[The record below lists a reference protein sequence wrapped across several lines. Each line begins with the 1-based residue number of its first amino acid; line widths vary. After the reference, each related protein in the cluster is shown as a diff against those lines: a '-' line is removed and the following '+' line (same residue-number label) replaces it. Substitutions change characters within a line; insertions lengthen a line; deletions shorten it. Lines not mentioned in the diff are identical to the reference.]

1 MHDERYL
8 GSRLVGLVLLYANY
22 HEHCWVP
29 EIQLATRLE
38 DMWPFQTLL
47 VFV

>member
-8 GSRLVGLVLLYANY
+8 GSRLVDLVLLYANY
-22 HEHCWVP
+22 HEHCWTP
-29 EIQLATRLE
+29 AIQSATRLGAL
-38 DMWPFQTLL
+38 WPFQTLL